1 MPRRSLS
8 VAAAAAAALAFVPGT
23 ASAAPADAPVV
34 RYFASS
40 YEATADFV
48 LPDGR
53 PASASLSKFRGASTD
68 EWQGSLR
75 LDVTT
80 PCSTSP
86 ACSPSTGFGSTEV
99 AGDQIT
105 FDRSLH
111 TASVEDV
118 TISVV
123 TAGFGGPGLPPGLPG
138 GGTVTPPP
146 YDWPPLPP
154 TDQISPP
161 PGGELSPP
169 PPGDQLPSTGQL
181 PSLPEDWT
189 APAPNT
195 ETFVVSLAF
204 TGTGELTHE
213 VTQGYGQCGDG
224 STNCQSLRKYDQRAA
239 SAVLTLDR
247 VAGEPVSGLLTLGT
261 GHDVAGKPNGLY

>member
-8 VAAAAAAALAFVPGT
+8 VVAAAAAAIAFVPGT
-23 ASAAPADAPVV
+23 ASAAPDDAPVV

-40 YEATADFV
+40 YDGTADFV

-53 PASASLSKFRGASTD
+53 TATASLSKFRGASTD
-68 EWQGSLR
+68 EWRGALR

-80 PCSTSP
+80 PCSTP
-86 ACSPSTGFGSTEV
+86 TGCYPSTGFGSTEV
-99 AGDQIT
+99 TGDQIT
-105 FDRSLH
+105 FDRRLR

-123 TAGFGGPGLPPGLPG
+123 TSGFGGSGLPG

-154 TDQISPP
+154 TDEVAPP
-161 PGGELSPP
+161 LPGYELPP
-169 PPGDQLPSTGQL
+169 PPPPLGFDMPPADQFPMPPGAWIPPVPT
-181 PSLPEDWT
+181 
-189 APAPNT
+189 T
-195 ETFVVSLAF
+195 ETFVVSLTF

-213 VTQGYGQCGDG
+213 VTHQYGQCGDG
-224 STNCQSLRKYDQRAA
+224 SSDCQSIRTYDRRA
-239 SAVLTLDR
+239 SIAVLTLDG
-247 VAGEPVSGLLTLGT
+247 VAEEPASGLLTLGT
-261 GHDVAGKPNGLY
+261 GHDVAGKPNGMY